1 MEFIEIVKDWAG
13 VGALVAGAVWGII
26 KIFPDFKV
34 AKEHAVQ
41 ESEQTEQQKLVTEEK
56 ELDLDSRRVQ
66 ASEEVASKAL
76 EHSAELTE
84 ENLELLKD
92 KYEQAKTIIELEGAI
107 SKISDRV
114 SNLEETVRQLK
125 EERAIIA
132 YFFCSK
138 LSCRVR
144 DPKLGDFKFGCFSLE
159 TLKKMME
166 NGTEEQEA

>member
-1 MEFIEIVKDWAG
+1 MGFIEIVKDWAG
-13 VGALVAGAVWGII
+13 VGALVGGAVWGII

-41 ESEQTEQQKLVTEEK
+41 ESEQTEQQKLATEEK

-92 KYEQAKTIIELEGAI
+92 KYEQAKIIIELKSAI
-107 SKISDRV
+107 NKMNDRI

-138 LSCRVR
+138 IGCKVR
-144 DPKLGDFKFGCFSLE
+144 DPKLGDFKFGCLSLE
-159 TLKKMME
+159 TLKKMIE